1 MTLCRQWCQ
10 YEHCTSFHSQL
21 ICKKTKHVF
30 GSCVTVL
37 PENRASIPGLRLL
50 SDLDLFSF
58 LGLPRS
64 LTFAQSKG
72 WELALRCCI
81 WPCWVNWYDLSIVP
95 CSSSTALCY
104 WPNVFILFLLPGLNK
119 ADSLFYCNLANI
131 FFILDFRAYS
141 RGWFMCSMA
150 VYALWSI
157 SCTLDSGVL
166 YWVTVATSCLTSAS
180 VCSVVQSVAVVASIW
195 WGVECGNLV
204 WYGALESPA
213 MIVH

>member
-1 MTLCRQWCQ
+1 MRFLFWG
-10 YEHCTSFHSQL
+10 YF
-21 ICKKTKHVF
+21 VF
-30 GSCVTVL
+30 WFVVWHIIWWLSCLMLRSST
-37 PENRASIPGLRLL
+37 SIPGLRLL
-50 SDLDLFSF
+50 SDLDLFRF
-58 LGLPRS
+58 LGLLSS
-64 LTFAQSKG
+64 LTFARSKG
-72 WELALRCCI
+72 WELALGCCI
-81 WPCWVNWYDLSIVP
+81 WQCWVNWWGLSIVP

-119 ADSLFYCNLANI
+119 ADSLIYCNLANI

-195 WGVECGNLV
+195 WGVECGNQV

-213 MIVH
+213 MTVH